1 MRAAGTRILGLGH
14 AVPARRVGN
23 AEIEA
28 RVGVEP
34 GWIERRTGVRERR
47 WAEDGET
54 LSGLA
59 VEAGGA
65 ALREAGIDPSEV
77 ALLILATST
86 PDRLLPPSS
95 PLVAHRL
102 GLKAGAID
110 MAGACGGFVYALALA
125 DAQVRA
131 SGRAA
136 LVVAGNILSRR
147 ISFADRGSAA
157 LFGDAAGALV
167 LGPSAEPTGVA
178 GQSLASEGSGYGLV
192 GIPAGGGERPFS
204 ADVPIEDTRMAI
216 TDGRGLFTEAVRMM
230 TGCAEAALDEAGVA
244 AAAVDRFLPHQ
255 ANSRIF
261 AAVGRKL
268 GVREEAMVSTIA
280 DYGNSSAATIPLS
293 LALSHA
299 AKPLGKGETLLMTAA
314 GAGLTGGAL
323 VFRT

>member
-1 MRAAGTRILGLGH
+1 MKAAGTRILGLGH

-28 RVGVEP
+28 RIGVEP

-47 WAEDGET
+47 WAADGET
-54 LSGLA
+54 LSAFA
-59 VEAGGA
+59 VEAGA
-65 ALREAGIDPSEV
+65 RAIASSGIDP
-77 ALLILATST
+77 ADIGLLILATST

-110 MAGACGGFVYALALA
+110 VAGACGGFIYALAFA
-125 DAQVRA
+125 DAQVRRR
-131 SGRAA
+131 GNPV
-136 LVVAGNILSRR
+136 LVIAGNILSRR
-147 ISFADRGSAA
+147 INFADRGCAA
-157 LFGDAAGALV
+157 LFADAVGAVL
-167 LGPSAEPTGVA
+167 LGPSASPSGVL
-178 GQSLASEGSGYGLV
+178 GQSLGSDGAGYELV
-192 GIPAGGGERPFS
+192 SIPAGGGERPFT
-204 ADVPIEDTRMAI
+204 ADTAVDDTRMSI
-216 TDGRGLFTEAVRMM
+216 TDGRGLFSEAVRLM
-230 TGCAEAALDEAGVA
+230 TSCAEAALEEAEVP

-268 GVREEAMVSTIA
+268 GVLDEATVSTIA
-280 DYGNSSAATIPLS
+280 EYGNSSAATIPLS
-293 LALSHA
+293 LSLSHE
-299 AKPLGKGETLLMTAA
+299 AKPIAAGETLLMTAA